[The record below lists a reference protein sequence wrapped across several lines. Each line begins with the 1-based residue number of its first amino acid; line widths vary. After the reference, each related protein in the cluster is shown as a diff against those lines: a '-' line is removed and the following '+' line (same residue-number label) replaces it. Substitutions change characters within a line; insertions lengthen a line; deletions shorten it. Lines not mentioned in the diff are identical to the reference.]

1 MLNKRDS
8 DTKGP
13 TETVD
18 KERKAVIQ
26 LTKMKASNESTIS
39 AFTDS
44 SILSQNGHSNVKN
57 TSAPAFSFNRDIIGK
72 ARMDT
77 GDPIAGYIFMCNSKT
92 KPDCFIYRVFGLPAS
107 RMAVVEKIMPNTK
120 LFLFDFDVKLLYGR
134 YVADSIGKLA
144 IEPFAFEGRFPAQV
158 KFSIARDCLP
168 LPEVAFKEVIK
179 ENYSGRS
186 KFNQVLS
193 EEQVNK
199 LVSLF
204 RPITVPS
211 LPRPSPVFQDA
222 VDRGLSSQVTGF
234 SSSHGQY
241 SAGSDHTNMQLRP
254 SSSHVQEVPFPP
266 LHLAQ
271 NQLAVARTRTSASQ
285 PFHSES
291 SFPHSDPSYVPETH
305 HLDHPGLYQHDTH
318 ARYGTS
324 VLEIISADSC
334 CAPNLMPQSDIAPQ
348 QSQAMAASSSMTA
361 AQWVAMASE
370 AQTPGSHASSSTVSS
385 SSELQLHYNDHYGQG
400 PVPPLPQTSASG
412 GVGVESINMYYGPTS
427 SAALAS
433 EYQYQGYQTFCQMH
447 SVATVQPASNIPTSV
462 SEAYVPYMSTALPG
476 YMRQERPISQQ
487 PVAGVSA
494 DPRAGYVPTYYSGPN
509 PTF

>member
-1 MLNKRDS
+1 MACSKKRKYSSVRPDRFACKFLLGIKQANRTTANS
-8 DTKGP
+8 TYHG
-13 TETVD
+13 
-18 KERKAVIQ
+18 
-26 LTKMKASNESTIS
+26 ASY
-39 AFTDS
+39 F
-44 SILSQNGHSNVKN
+44 
-57 TSAPAFSFNRDIIGK
+57 
-72 ARMDT
+72 
-77 GDPIAGYIFMCNSKT
+77 FM
-92 KPDCFIYRVFGLPAS
+92 
-107 RMAVVEKIMPNTK
+107 
-120 LFLFDFDVKLLYGR
+120 
-134 YVADSIGKLA
+134 
-144 IEPFAFEGRFPAQV
+144 V
-158 KFSIARDCLP
+158 KFAIARDCLP

-186 KFNQVLS
+186 KFKQVLS

-204 RPITVPS
+204 RPITVLS

-222 VDRGLSSQVTGF
+222 ADRGLSPQVTGF

-241 SAGSDHTNMQLRP
+241 SAGSDHTNMQLRR

-271 NQLAVARTRTSASQ
+271 NQLAVARTRTLASQ
-285 PFHSES
+285 PFHSEP
-291 SFPHSDPSYVPETH
+291 SFPRSDPSYVPETY
-305 HLDHPGLYQHDTH
+305 HLGHPGLYQHDTH

-324 VLEIISADSC
+324 VLQITSADSC
-334 CAPNLMPQSDIAPQ
+334 CAPNPMPQSDIARQ
-348 QSQAMAASSSMTA
+348 QSQAMAASSPMAASSSMTA

-370 AQTPGSHASSSTVSS
+370 AQTPGSHASSSTISS
-385 SSELQLHYNDHYGQG
+385 RSELQLRYNDHYGQG

-412 GVGVESINMYYGPTS
+412 GVGVESINMYDRPTS

-433 EYQYQGYQTFCQMH
+433 EYQYQGYQTFRQMH
-447 SVATVQPASNIPTSV
+447 SVATVQPASNIPSSV

-476 YMRQERPISQQ
+476 YMRQECPISQQ